1 MVDTNPEVGDPI
13 SADLLDYIVN
23 RPAGRLVQQAAATQT
38 VAHNTMVSMTFG
50 AGSEELDTHDFHSTA
65 VNTSRVTPTIA
76 GQYRVNGAVSL
87 GGRTD
92 YLNLEAVIAKNGTP
106 IPPADKISPGANNTT
121 EVRNATALVSC
132 NGTTDYFE
140 IQARHNNTAAVSVTT
155 VVSAQFAS
163 VLEWVLV
170 RP

>member
-1 MVDTNPEVGDPI
+1 MAAGDKAFWSDI
-13 SADLLDYIVN
+13 ANLVN
-23 RPAGRLVQQAAATQT
+23 RPSGRLVQQGAGTHA
-38 VAHNTMVSMTFG
+38 VAHNTMVSMQFG
-50 AGSEELDTHDFHSTA
+50 AGSEDLDSHNFHDT
-65 VNTSRVTPTIA
+65 VTNNTRVTPNVA
-76 GQYRVNGAVSL
+76 GWYDVHGAVSL

-92 YLNLEAVIAKNGTP
+92 YLNLEAVIAKNGSP

-121 EVRNATALVSC
+121 EVRNASALVFC

-140 IQARHNNTAAVSVTT
+140 IQARHNNTAAVSVNT

-163 VLEWVLV
+163 VLEWKYE